1 MSSAKQ
7 LRYYVMLALY
17 FPLLLYSVSTF
28 DLSDE
33 TYAVKSYKAVSVGE
47 PTVVLGQPF
56 QARAFLAAE
65 ELASA
70 KQESDSTIRPQ
81 LVADGSLAA
90 LGDSVL
96 TMNTEDLLS
105 PGENERRVSYEA
117 YFAAKQ
123 LGGDTQRFPIS
134 GSFTVRRPAIVART
148 EQAQA
153 LYRNSLNRIRL
164 AVPGLENRPLRI
176 VSSSGSVQ
184 GRTVTISP
192 RGNQARVR
200 VYLERSG
207 GDDVYLGDREF
218 AVIDPPRPQI
228 RVSGPNGEL
237 TSGDPISSRRAMLN
251 FEIEAD
257 REFKTRYPQDA
268 RYRVQQVSV
277 YIRRGLT
284 ASQKLGDYN
293 LQNGR
298 LVLTQQLREAQP
310 GDQITVRLERIVRV
324 NHRGERIEVP
334 MRESSRTFGFVI
346 S

>member
-28 DLSDE
+28 DLSEE
-33 TYAVKSYKAVSVGE
+33 TYAVKKYKAVSVGE

-70 KQESDSTIRPQ
+70 KQQKDSTIRPQ
-81 LVADGSLAA
+81 LIAGGDLAA
-90 LGDSVL
+90 LGDSAL
-96 TMNTEDLLS
+96 TMATDDLLA
-105 PGENERRVSYEA
+105 PGEDERRVSYEA
-117 YFAAKQ
+117 HFAAKQ
-123 LGGDTQRFPIS
+123 LGGDVQRFPIS

-164 AVPGLENRPLRI
+164 SVPGLENRPLR
-176 VSSSGSVQ
+176 VESSSGTVN
-184 GRTVTISP
+184 GRTVTLSP
-192 RGNQARVR
+192 RGDRARVR

-207 GDDVYLGDREF
+207 EDVYLGDREF
-218 AVIDPPRPQI
+218 AVIEPPRPQL
-228 RVSGPNGEL
+228 RVYSPAGEV
-237 TSGDPISSRRAMLN
+237 TSGDPLSSRRAMLR
-251 FEIEAD
+251 FEVEPD
-257 REFKTRYPQDA
+257 REFKQRYPDDA
-268 RYRVQQVSV
+268 RYRVQKASV
-277 YIRRGLT
+277 YLRRGLT
-284 ASQKLGDYN
+284 ASQKLGVYD

-298 LVLTQQLREAQP
+298 LVLTQQLRDAKP
-310 GDQITVRLERIVRV
+310 GDQVTVRLESVVRI
-324 NHRGERIEVP
+324 NHRGQRIPVP
-334 MRESSRTFGFVI
+334 LRENSRTFGFVI